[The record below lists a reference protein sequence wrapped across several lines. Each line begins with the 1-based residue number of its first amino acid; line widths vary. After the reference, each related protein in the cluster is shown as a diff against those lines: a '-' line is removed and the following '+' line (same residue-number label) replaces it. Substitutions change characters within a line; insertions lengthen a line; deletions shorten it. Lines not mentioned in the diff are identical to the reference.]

1 MVLKIA
7 KGKEDLEKKE
17 IICISKGILKARGIL
32 NVPAAAKPALYQTI
46 INILLPWLTIFRTTP
61 VSSNNYL
68 WLLIIINVDQ
78 LGK

>member
-46 INILLPWLTIFRTTP
+46 INILLP
-61 VSSNNYL
+61 
-68 WLLIIINVDQ
+68 
-78 LGK
+78 